1 MDIRKRMWL
10 YLILLVLALGTMW
23 LLKPSTQGD
32 DTDKAKSLLPRDYKE
47 VKEEGILR
55 VLAPYTVTQ
64 ENTSTSGEN
73 VQSLINSLKKLS
85 GLDIELRLEDNTHKA
100 LEMLLLGEVDLVLKP
115 IAHTAELDSSLYIWL
130 GQHVAEPIYLVQ
142 RKDTTQQIHKQLEL
156 ENKVITLAHRSHLR
170 LFLQHLTEEMGIT
183 MQIREDSLYNT
194 EQLIMKVQAGSIDYT
209 LCSGEEVKRY
219 KDSFPSLDFTL
230 PITHN
235 LRRGWLTRRSSP
247 QLADSLRYW
256 LQSLNNKPNARQI
269 HSPYTRTH

>member
-73 VQSLINSLKKLS
+73 VQSLINSLKQLS

-142 RKDTTQQIHKQLEL
+142 RKDTTQQIYKQLEL

-256 LQSLNNKPNARQI
+256 LQSLNNKPNAR
-269 HSPYTRTH
+269 